1 MMKNMQFNSEAN
13 PHSPRCHKYFKYKRD
28 ASNVFSST
36 AENSPQQMQNMLL
49 FEECLIKPTM
59 LICSS
64 KRSKLFTAREGKS
77 QHLLTC
83 GQINDGF
90 WYFMGVVDSKMKP
103 LPSVVTDAQ

>member
-1 MMKNMQFNSEAN
+1 MMKTILRQIHISHVAI
-13 PHSPRCHKYFKYKRD
+13 Y
-28 ASNVFSST
+28 VFIYVYSST
-36 AENSPQQMQNMLL
+36 AENSPQQTQNMLL
-49 FEECLIKPTM
+49 FEERLIKPTM